1 MQQQRVSNKR
11 FFWLYIV
18 GIVIAGIGS
27 GLWFLAIGIPA
38 NKAFAGN
45 PIFWSALALAFLL
58 SIAHII
64 QRKKDNFNE

>member
-18 GIVIAGIGS
+18 GIVVAGVGT

-38 NKAFAGN
+38 DKAFAGN
-45 PIFWSALALAFLL
+45 PIFWSSLALAFLL
-58 SIAHII
+58 SIAYIV
-64 QRKKDNFNE
+64 QRKKASFNE